1 MNTEHE
7 LLYDTF
13 SPDIGLDEFRE
24 MVAVNAYY
32 RAEKRGFENGLELE
46 DWLEAEKEISSQR
59 RYWLR

>member
-32 RAEKRGFENGLELE
+32 RAEHRGFEHGLELE
-46 DWLEAEKEISSQR
+46 DWLGAEKEISSQS